1 MVDATLYELL
11 GISKK
16 RADEIAKLVR
26 VAFRESKSPAE
37 WIQRLIDDF
46 GVTRED
52 ADIFACA
59 RFAGRYVG
67 VSEVFKVA
75 QREMN
80 KLEKEKAEKDKAE
93 TDKAETRQKY
103 LPADGYA

>member
-26 VAFRESKSPAE
+26 VAFRESKSPAK

-59 RFAGRYVG
+59 WFAGRYAG

-93 TDKAETRQKY
+93 TWQKY

>member
-16 RADEIAKLVR
+16 RADEIIAKLVR

-59 RFAGRYVG
+59 WFAGRYTA
-67 VSEVFKVA
+67 SP
-75 QREMN
+75 RYS
-80 KLEKEKAEKDKAE
+80 KLP
-93 TDKAETRQKY
+93 R
-103 LPADGYA
+103 GR